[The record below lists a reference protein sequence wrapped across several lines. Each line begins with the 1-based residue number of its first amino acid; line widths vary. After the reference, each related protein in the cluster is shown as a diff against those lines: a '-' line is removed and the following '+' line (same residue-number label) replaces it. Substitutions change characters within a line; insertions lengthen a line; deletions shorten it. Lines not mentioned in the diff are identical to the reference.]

1 MRKPD
6 DCLPTPKHQRKL
18 LRMKRRYRHYNKQV
32 RIKLSR
38 EEMLVFLRERK
49 IRSSRELLKIRKP
62 DEPNVDDYR
71 KEFGSWADA
80 VYLAFGSISVSE
92 HDADYMLKVVSEFNL
107 WTVKRFR
114 EARKIDPVSVPSWS
128 EVKKEWGSYTNLI
141 ESARRMNLKKLLEEY
156 RKLMRRLGRIPTLS
170 DLKNND
176 VRMDEAIKFYG
187 SKKEMDEFVLMM
199 RG

>member
-1 MRKPD
+1 
-6 DCLPTPKHQRKL
+6 
-18 LRMKRRYRHYNKQV
+18 MKRRYRHYNKQV